1 MKRDS
6 YLNFLKKFN
15 ISNKD
20 FIEYG
25 LNDIIFVPNDKV
37 ISEWDIL
44 KNKVYSNQEAYIRG
58 MGRDAAGTKYM
69 LEVHKSLFGNSNIKK
84 DPTNNAHPTKILENL
99 TGFSKRKLKSSNL
112 ISNYQVSHIF
122 GRTKNALMFMA
133 PWNIVYIPKLFDP
146 FSGHESKGE
155 LTQIFSTKLKE
166 ITYEKFKV
174 QIDDYN
180 SIVNNSKFVDSL
192 NSSIDDLKSNNSKIS
207 EKLLNSIKDE
217 FSEVKI

>member
-1 MKRDS
+1 VKRDS
-6 YLNFLKKFN
+6 YLNFLEKFN
-15 ISNKD
+15 ISNED

-44 KNKVYSNQEAYIRG
+44 KNKVYSNQEVYIRG
-58 MGRDAAGTKYM
+58 MGRDATSTQYM
-69 LEVHKSLFGNSNIKK
+69 LKVHKSLFGNSNIKK
-84 DPTNNAHPTKILENL
+84 DPSNNAHPTKILENL
-99 TGFSKRKLKSSNL
+99 TGFSKRKLKNSIL

-122 GRTKNALMFMA
+122 GHTKNALMFMA

-180 SIVNNSKFVDSL
+180 SIVNNSKFIDSL
-192 NSSIDDLKSNNSKIS
+192 NSSIEKLESNNSEIS
-207 EKLLNSIKDE
+207 QKLLNSIKDE

>member
-1 MKRDS
+1 MNRDS
-6 YLNFLKKFN
+6 YLNFLEKFN
-15 ISNKD
+15 ISNED

-37 ISEWDIL
+37 ISEWEIL
-44 KNKVYSNQEAYIRG
+44 KNKVYSNQEVYIRG
-58 MGRDAAGTKYM
+58 MGRDATGTKYM

-84 DPTNNAHPTKILENL
+84 DPSNNAHPTKILENL
-99 TGFSKRKLKSSNL
+99 TGFSKRKLKNSNL

-122 GRTKNALMFMA
+122 GHTKNALMFMA

-166 ITYEKFKV
+166 ITYEKFKG

-180 SIVNNSKFVDSL
+180 SIVNNSKFIDNL
-192 NSSIDDLKSNNSKIS
+192 NSSIENLKSNNSEMS
-207 EKLLNSIKDE
+207 DKLLNSIKDE
-217 FSEVKI
+217 FSEIKI

>member
-1 MKRDS
+1 MNRDS
-6 YLNFLKKFN
+6 YLNFLKTFK
-15 ISNKD
+15 ISHDD

-25 LNDIIFVPNDKV
+25 LKDIIFIPKDKAHN
-37 ISEWDIL
+37 EWEIL
-44 KNKVYSNQEAYIRG
+44 KNKIYSNQKVYIRG
-58 MGRDAAGTKYM
+58 MGRDATGTKYM
-69 LEVHKSLFGNSNIKK
+69 LEVHKSLFDNSNIKK
-84 DPTNNAHPTKILENL
+84 DPSNNTHPTKILEIL
-99 TGFSKRKLKSSNL
+99 TGFSKRKLKNSNL

-122 GRTKNALMFMA
+122 GHTKNALMFMA

-155 LTQIFSTKLKE
+155 LSQIFSTKLKE

-180 SIVNNSKFVDSL
+180 NIVNNSKFIDSL
-192 NSSIDDLKSNNSKIS
+192 NSSIENLKSNNDEMS

-217 FSEVKI
+217 FSEIKI

>member
-15 ISNKD
+15 ISNED

-44 KNKVYSNQEAYIRG
+44 KNKVYSNQEVYIRG

-84 DPTNNAHPTKILENL
+84 DPTNNAYPTKILENL

-155 LTQIFSTKLKE
+155 LTQIFSKKLKE

-174 QIDDYN
+174 QIDEYN

-192 NSSIDDLKSNNSKIS
+192 NSSIDDLKSNNNEVSD
-207 EKLLNSIKDE
+207 KLLNSIKDE

>member
-1 MKRDS
+1 VNRDS
-6 YLNFLKKFN
+6 YLNFLEKFN
-15 ISNKD
+15 ISKED

-25 LNDIIFVPNDKV
+25 LKDIIFVSNDKV
-37 ISEWDIL
+37 ISEWEIL

-58 MGRDAAGTKYM
+58 MGRDAMGTKYM

-84 DPTNNAHPTKILENL
+84 DPSNNAHPTKILENL

-174 QIDDYN
+174 QINDYN
-180 SIVNNSKFVDSL
+180 NIVNNSKFVDSL
-192 NSSIDDLKSNNSKIS
+192 NSSIDDLKSNNGEMS

>member
-1 MKRDS
+1 MNRDS
-6 YLNFLKKFN
+6 YLNFLEKFN

-37 ISEWDIL
+37 ISEWEIL
-44 KNKVYSNQEAYIRG
+44 KNKVYSNQEIYIRG

-69 LEVHKSLFGNSNIKK
+69 LEVRKSLCGDSNIKK
-84 DPTNNAHPTKILENL
+84 DTSNNAHPTKILENL
-99 TGFSKRKLKSSNL
+99 TGFSKRKLKNSNL
-112 ISNYQVSHIF
+112 ISNYQVSHVF
-122 GRTKNALMFMA
+122 GHTKNALMFMA
-133 PWNIVYIPKLFDP
+133 PWNILYIPKLFDP

-155 LTQIFSTKLKE
+155 LTQIFSSKLKE
-166 ITYEKFKV
+166 ITYEKFKG

-192 NSSIDDLKSNNSKIS
+192 NLSIENLKSNNSEMS
-207 EKLLNSIKDE
+207 DKLLNSIKDE
-217 FSEVKI
+217 FSEIKI